1 MKSTAPRIYC
11 NCRVYPCRDPKP
23 CVFAR
28 SQSVQEENHQ
38 PNWARSFRDWG
49 AGVAMPPVLTRS
61 SSGQASDGEPPEPQE
76 YSLRLRGGV
85 GDAVAP
91 VAALV
96 RLPQSA
102 VAGVGMGGMGG
113 TIQFGEGGGV
123 MVGRLQ
129 FGDGD
134 SIQVSTAARVG
145 EARPRFALVSSRSL
159 HTLRVF
165 GLAHLLVP
173 PLCSDV
179 PARHGIRLLNTP

>member
-1 MKSTAPRIYC
+1 
-11 NCRVYPCRDPKP
+11 
-23 CVFAR
+23 
-28 SQSVQEENHQ
+28 
-38 PNWARSFRDWG
+38 
-49 AGVAMPPVLTRS
+49 MPPVLTRS

-76 YSLRLRGGV
+76 YSLRLRGSV

-134 SIQVSTAARVG
+134 SIQVSTAARVR
-145 EARPRFALVSSRSL
+145 EAWPRFALMSSRSL

-165 GLAHLLVP
+165 GLAHLLAPPSVLTSPPDTDSVAEHSLEQTRCSERDMVP
-173 PLCSDV
+173 LYPVARRRGLC
-179 PARHGIRLLNTP
+179 